1 MTTTTTITASFK
13 KLRDGS
19 WGITAKGNLP
29 ASGLAGQYLRVEK
42 KSGELNTVYVDRVLW
57 TDGAVA
63 ICTICTMPRTSP
75 AQKAS
80 PAPSGG
86 ICDECERPRRGLVD
100 ASDSSG
106 IPGRVCPQCAAMPAD
121 ELSFA

>member
-13 KLRDGS
+13 KLRSGE

-29 ASGLAGQYLRVEK
+29 AAGLAGQYLRVEK
-42 KSGELNTVYVDRVLW
+42 KSGETNTVYVDRVLW
-57 TDGAVA
+57 TDGATA
-63 ICTICTMPRTSP
+63 ICTIATMPRTSE
-75 AQKAS
+75 QKAS
-80 PAPSGG
+80 PAPSGGG

-106 IPGRVCPQCAAMPAD
+106 IPGRVCSQCAAMPASMR
-121 ELSFA
+121 SFA

>member
-13 KLRDGS
+13 KLRSGE

-29 ASGLAGQYLRVEK
+29 AAGLAGQYLRVEK
-42 KSGELNTVYVDRVLW
+42 KSGELNTVYVTRVLW
-57 TDGAVA
+57 TDGATA
-63 ICTICTMPRTSP
+63 ICTI
-75 AQKAS
+75 AS
-80 PAPSGG
+80 EPMAGGKPQGRSGGG

-106 IPGRVCPQCAAMPAD
+106 IPGRVCSQCAAMPAG